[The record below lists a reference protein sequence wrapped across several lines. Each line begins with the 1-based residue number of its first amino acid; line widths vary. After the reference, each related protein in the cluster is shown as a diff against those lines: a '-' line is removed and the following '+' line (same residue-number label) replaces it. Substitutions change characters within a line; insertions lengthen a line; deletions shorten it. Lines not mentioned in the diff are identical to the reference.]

1 MTEKTTTA
9 SFGREDVPIDEKQ
22 KRVHRV
28 FESVADKYD
37 VMNDLMSGG
46 LHRVWKQHMVN
57 SLALPTGNRDFHLL
71 DVAGGT
77 GDIAFKAAA
86 QAGNGFA
93 ATILDINEAM
103 LQAGQARLEKK
114 KNISHPEKINF
125 TVGNAEALALPDG
138 FFDAYTIAFG
148 IRNVTHRDKA
158 LAEAYRVLKPGGRF
172 LCLEFSHVANP
183 ILGKLYDR
191 WSFNVIPKVGKLIAG
206 DEEAYKYLVES
217 IRRFP
222 KPDNFSREIEAAGFS
237 HVRHEKLSGGIV
249 ALHSAWRV

>member
-77 GDIAFKAAA
+77 GDIAFKADA

-114 KNISHPEKINF
+114 KIYLTQK
-125 TVGNAEALALPDG
+125 
-138 FFDAYTIAFG
+138 
-148 IRNVTHRDKA
+148 
-158 LAEAYRVLKPGGRF
+158 
-172 LCLEFSHVANP
+172 
-183 ILGKLYDR
+183 
-191 WSFNVIPKVGKLIAG
+191 KLILLSVMP
-206 DEEAYKYLVES
+206 KHLPYLMGSLTLTQLLSALET
-217 IRRFP
+217 
-222 KPDNFSREIEAAGFS
+222 S
-237 HVRHEKLSGGIV
+237 HIATRH
-249 ALHSAWRV
+249 

>member
-9 SFGREDVPIDEKQ
+9 SFGRQDVPIEEKQ

-37 VMNDLMSGG
+37 VMNDLMSGR
-46 LHRVWKQHMVN
+46 LHRVWKQHMVD

-86 QAGNGFA
+86 KASDGFA

-103 LQAGQARLEKK
+103 LQAGQTRLEKK
-114 KNISHPEKINF
+114 KNIPRPENINF
-125 TVGNAEALALPDG
+125 TVGNAESLALQDG
-138 FFDAYTIAFG
+138 VFDAYTIAFG

-172 LCLEFSHVANP
+172 LCLEFSHVADP
-183 ILGKLYDR
+183 ILEKLYDR
-191 WSFNVIPKVGKLIAG
+191 WSFNIIPKVGKFIAG
-206 DEEAYKYLVES
+206 DEEAYQYLVES

-237 HVRHEKLSGGIV
+237 HVRYERLSGGIV